1 MLDILIPTHNRR
13 EYLQA
18 CIVSYMDQTN
28 KNFRIVIYDDGST
41 DGTEEM
47 VKEFKKVSR
56 FPIIFMRSS
65 VNKGVSNA
73 RNHLMNYSQ
82 SDYAMWQDSDDLAD
96 PRRVEVMLNAIGSTG
111 KDIVFSDLIFFT
123 EGQSIKRSGRRYTI
137 DISKYTSRAGLVNN
151 MAFATAIFNKYV
163 KCFPFDT
170 EKRKREDVKWLVD
183 IMRDNGTFG
192 HVPEALYFV
201 RRHPGRLTYEDKT

>member
-1 MLDILIPTHNRR
+1 MLDILIPTYNRK

-18 CIVSYMDQTN
+18 CLLSFVDQTD
-28 KNFRIVIYDDGST
+28 KNFRVIIYDDGST
-41 DGTEEM
+41 DGTEEAIR
-47 VKEFKKVSR
+47 EYKKTCP

-73 RNHLMNYSQ
+73 RNHLLNYSQ

-96 PRRVEVMLNAIGSTG
+96 PRRVELMIRAIGTTG
-111 KDIVFSDLIFFT
+111 KDIVFSDLTFFS
-123 EGQSIKRSGRRYTI
+123 EGQSIKRSGHRYTI
-137 DISKYTSRAGLVNN
+137 DITKYNSRAGLVNN
-151 MAFATAIFNKYV
+151 MAFATAIFNKYI
-163 KCFPFDT
+163 KGFLFDT

-192 HVPEALYFV
+192 HVPESLYFV
-201 RRHPGRLTYEDKT
+201 RRHPGRLTYENKT